1 MKRNYTKRALIAV
14 LAPIGYGL
22 IAVLLV
28 LIATMLEQS
37 TGSGGLYV
45 AFAMLSLLQLVSFP
59 FVCAGCDITGIVF
72 ACKALKKGE
81 PKWKNILILF
91 FAALSI
97 AAAVCLTL
105 RFWQGA
111 MSV

>member
-22 IAVLLV
+22 IAVLLM
-28 LIATMLEQS
+28 LIASMLEQS

-105 RFWQGA
+105 RFWRGA